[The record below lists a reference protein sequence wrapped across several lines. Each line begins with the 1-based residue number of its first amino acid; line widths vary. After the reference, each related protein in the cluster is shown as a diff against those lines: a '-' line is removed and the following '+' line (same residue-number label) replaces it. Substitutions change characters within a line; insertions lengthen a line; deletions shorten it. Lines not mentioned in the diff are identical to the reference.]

1 MVQGRKGSKVGVIS
15 SNRWEMGPSTQV
27 EGLAFTRAQNIR
39 PKQGQQTIGCRPNPA
54 ITVFVWC
61 PLEQSCGGDV
71 SFLLCSHSLPPWLLA
86 ATQQLPRAWAGHHL
100 HPEDFANGH
109 CWAPS
114 NEITVWELFCLWP
127 SAQVDKAALSRR
139 KQHSM
144 IDVSPGQSEA
154 DYGLSSPTCQSQS
167 LQSWSWRE
175 RHQLKATGCKVSKA
189 VQQFSFLF
197 CKYLYNSLH
206 FVLGSGKSK
215 TLLFNPF
222 QSFPPLV

>member
-15 SNRWEMGPSTQV
+15 SNRWEMGSSTQV

-71 SFLLCSHSLPPWLLA
+71 SFLLCFHSLPPWLLA

-109 CWAPS
+109 CWAMKSQSRSCSASGHLPRLIRQHFPGG
-114 NEITVWELFCLWP
+114 NNTVW
-127 SAQVDKAALSRR
+127 
-139 KQHSM
+139 SM
-144 IDVSPGQSEA
+144 CHQGRVKLTMVSPAQPVSPNHCRA
-154 DYGLSSPTCQSQS
+154 D
-167 LQSWSWRE
+167 
-175 RHQLKATGCKVSKA
+175 
-189 VQQFSFLF
+189 
-197 CKYLYNSLH
+197 
-206 FVLGSGKSK
+206 LGGNVTS
-215 TLLFNPF
+215 
-222 QSFPPLV
+222 